1 MTGFP
6 ITIPGECIPQ
16 GSKSVN
22 RKTRTMFDANPRL
35 KAWRKE
41 AGTHLDL
48 WIGTWFGAYEP
59 YDGPLHIGVTFYLP
73 RGKTVNRE
81 LPSVKP
87 DLDKLQRALG
97 DMLTI
102 AGIITDDARITRW
115 SPRKRYGD
123 PATVIHMIEE
133 DHDVLP

>member
-1 MTGFP
+1 MTEFP
-6 ITIPGECIPQ
+6 IIIPGECIPQ

-22 RKTRTMFDANPRL
+22 RKTGHMFEANGRL

-41 AGTHLDL
+41 AGIALDQY
-48 WIGTWFGAYEP
+48 IGTWFGAWEP
-59 YDGPLHIGVTFYLP
+59 FDGPLRVQVTFYLP
-73 RGKTVNRE
+73 KPRTVTRE

-102 AGIITDDARITRW
+102 AGIIADDARIVTW
-115 SPRKRYGD
+115 HSSKRYGD
-123 PATVIHMIEE
+123 PSTAIHSITR
-133 DHDVLP
+133 LGGTS

>member
-22 RKTRTMFDANPRL
+22 KRTGHMFEANPRL
-35 KAWRKE
+35 QTWRKG
-41 AGTHLDL
+41 AGVALQLYTGTHY
-48 WIGTWFGAYEP
+48 GAWEP
-59 YDGPLHIGVTFYLP
+59 YDGALHIEVTFYLP
-73 RGKTVNRE
+73 RGKTVTRE

-115 SPRKRYGD
+115 SPRKRYGE
-123 PATVIHMIEE
+123 PSTIIHLIEK
-133 DHDVLP
+133 DRP

>member
-1 MTGFP
+1 MTEFP
-6 ITIPGECIPQ
+6 IIIPGEPIPQ
-16 GSKSVN
+16 GSHSVN
-22 RKTRTMFDANPRL
+22 RKTGHLFDANARL

-41 AGTHLDL
+41 AGVALDQY
-48 WIGTWFGAYEP
+48 IGTWFGAWEP
-59 YDGPLHIGVTFYLP
+59 FDGPLHVDVTFYLP
-73 RGKTVNRE
+73 RGKTVTRE

-115 SPRKRYGD
+115 SPRKRYGE
-123 PATVIHMIEE
+123 PSTVIHLIEE
-133 DHDVLP
+133 DRP